1 MRILNRINLSKI
13 RFTNRADR
21 VDQDVTIFNPK
32 NSIVKTLRGSD
43 VLIGTSSLKGDFGF
57 GVLIGVGAQDFGS
70 LASSTEFAANFKLR
84 TQGINNKGT
93 IETNRGR
100 DIIKGTASADLSVA
114 TNAVAEAIAVAE
126 FVDTS
131 VITQVLASLG
141 VEANVIGI
149 NNTRATIRTGRGSDA
164 VDGQTEG
171 SISATATASAD
182 ASAIVEAIA
191 GAPISDELIAFA
203 NAIATSLTTAS
214 ISATGIKNKK
224 GLLATGKGKDTLSAT
239 AKTQSSTF
247 SGTSSSTFASAPPEN
262 KALAL
267 AVAEAVAEASDIAIA
282 IDNTS
287 GKITT
292 GNGADTIIATAE
304 ATGKAFGIINTGGVI
319 STGQGADQ
327 IIVQATGEEA
337 YGLYGGRVNLGAG
350 KDSLTGTFGGG
361 VVVNAGR
368 GNDFIDG
375 SAGDFGNATLRGGR
389 GQDTLSLASSLADFS
404 DISIGANTQVT
415 FNLDGMTLVTTGFE
429 EFILA
434 GETYTLAG
442 LASNLP

>member
-1 MRILNRINLSKI
+1 MQRLNISKI
-13 RFTNRADR
+13 KFTNRADKIAPNS
-21 VDQDVTIFNPK
+21 TIFNPK
-32 NSIVKTLRGSD
+32 NSIVKTLKGSD
-43 VLIGTSSLKGDFGF
+43 SLIGNSFLNGDFGF
-57 GVLIGVGAQDFGS
+57 GVLVGVGAKNFGL
-70 LASSTEFAANFKLR
+70 LATSTEFLVNFKLR

-93 IETNRGR
+93 IQTN
-100 DIIKGTASADLSVA
+100 KGKDTIQGNASANLSVA
-114 TNAVAEAIAVAE
+114 TNSVAEAIAVAQS
-126 FVDTS
+126 VDTS
-131 VITQVLASLG
+131 VITQVLASLDI
-141 VEANVIGI
+141 EANVIGI
-149 NNTRATIRTGRGSDA
+149 NNSKATIQTGLGSDA
-164 VDGQTEG
+164 IDGQTEG
-171 SISATATASAD
+171 SVSATATASAN

-191 GAPISDELIAFA
+191 GAPISNELIAFA

-214 ISATGIKNKK
+214 ISATGIKNRK
-224 GLLATGKGKDTLSAT
+224 GLLATGKGKDTISAT
-239 AKTQSSTF
+239 ANTQSSTF
-247 SGTSSSTFASAPPEN
+247 AGTSSSAFSSAPPDN
-262 KALAL
+262 QALAL

-337 YGLYGGRVNLGAG
+337 YGLYGGRVSLGAG

-415 FNLDGMTLVTTGFE
+415 FNLDGMTLVTMGFE
-429 EFILA
+429 EYILA

>member
-1 MRILNRINLSKI
+1 MQNLNRLNLRRI
-13 RFTNRADR
+13 RFTNRAD
-21 VDQDVTIFNPK
+21 VIDQGITIFNPK
-32 NSIVKTLRGSD
+32 NSIVKTLKGRDS
-43 VLIGTSSLKGDFGF
+43 LIGTSSLNGDFGF
-57 GVLIGVGAQDFGS
+57 GVLGGVRAKDFGS
-70 LASSTEFAANFKLR
+70 LATSTEFVANFKLR
-84 TQGINNKGT
+84 TQGINNKGR

-100 DIIKGTASADLSVA
+100 DVVKGTASANLFVA
-114 TNAVAEAIAVAE
+114 TGTVAEAIAVVKS
-126 FVDTS
+126 VDTS
-131 VITQVLASLG
+131 VITEVLASLG
-141 VEANVIGI
+141 IEANVIGI
-149 NNTRATIRTGRGSDA
+149 NNSKATIRTGGGNDA

-171 SISATATASAD
+171 SIAASATASVD

-191 GAPISDELIAFA
+191 DAPLSDELIAFA
-203 NAIATSLTTAS
+203 NAISTSLTTAS
-214 ISATGIKNKK
+214 ISATGIKNRK
-224 GLLATGKGKDTLSAT
+224 GLLATGKGKDAISAI
-239 AKTQSSTF
+239 AK
-247 SGTSSSTFASAPPEN
+247 TSSSTFAGTSSSAFASASPN
-262 KALAL
+262 SQALAI

-282 IDNTS
+282 IDNTG

-337 YGLYGGRVNLGAG
+337 YGLYGGRVSLGAG

-389 GQDTLSLASSLADFS
+389 GQDTLSLASRLADFS

-429 EFILA
+429 EYILA

>member
-1 MRILNRINLSKI
+1 MRRLNLSRI

-21 VDQDVTIFNPK
+21 VDPGVTIFNPK
-32 NSIVKTLRGSD
+32 NSFVKTLRGRDS
-43 VLIGTSSLKGDFGF
+43 LIGTSSLNGDFGF
-57 GVLIGVGAQDFGS
+57 GVLVGVGAQDFGS
-70 LASSTEFAANFKLR
+70 LASSTEFEANFRLR

-93 IETNRGR
+93 IETNSGQ
-100 DIIKGTASADLSVA
+100 DVIKGTASANLSVS
-114 TNAVAEAIAVAE
+114 TNTVAEAIAVAK

-141 VEANVIGI
+141 VEASVIGI
-149 NNTRATIRTGRGSDA
+149 NNSKATIKTGLGSDA
-164 VDGQTEG
+164 VAGQTEG
-171 SISATATASAD
+171 SISATATASVD

-203 NAIATSLTTAS
+203 NAIATSLTAAS
-214 ISATGIKNKK
+214 ITATGIKNKK
-224 GLLATGKGKDTLSAT
+224 GLLSTGSGRDKLTAT
-239 AKTQSSTF
+239 ATTQSGTF
-247 SGTSSSTFASAPPEN
+247 AGTSSSTFSSAPPEN
-262 KALAL
+262 QALAL
-267 AVAEAVAEASDIAIA
+267 AVAEAVAVASDIAIA
-282 IDNTS
+282 IDNTG

-304 ATGKAFGIINTGGVI
+304 AAGKAFGIINTGGVI
-319 STGQGADQ
+319 NTGQGADQ

-350 KDSLTGTFGGG
+350 KDLLTGTFGGG